1 MIGRNDGFKLGLAYG
16 RLIPTP
22 GTQNVCPLTPVLA
35 RYRSSDSKRRRKGTE
50 AKANYIFQVFQSSRI
65 LKMTSYIIIKKAF
78 IT

>member
-35 RYRSSDSKRRRKGTE
+35 RYRSSDSKRRGKEKYCPGSIKEQKQRETTFSK
-50 AKANYIFQVFQSSRI
+50 SSRF
-65 LKMTSYIIIKKAF
+65 LVY
-78 IT
+78 